1 VKRDSIYYQLFQRF
15 PQLIFELTDY
25 RPARASDYR
34 FESVEVKETSFRI
47 DGVFLPPED
56 AKPRVVLFAEAQFQR
71 DEGLYHRL
79 FTESMIYLNRN
90 QSQYDD
96 WYCVVIFPS
105 RRLEP
110 KDTRTHRIFLNSDQ
124 VQRIYLNELGSAD
137 TLPMGLSLMQ
147 LTIANK
153 RSMAKQAKE
162 LMERVELESANAL
175 YKTQIID
182 IITTIA
188 VYKFP
193 TLSRKEVEAMLGL
206 TGITLEQTRFY
217 QEVKAE
223 ARAEMLIEQQ
233 KREAELLLQQQ
244 KREAELLKATVPLL
258 LNTGMTVE
266 QIAQQLNVDPEAV
279 RLAAQDHTVNPG
291 QQ

>member
-1 VKRDSIYYQLFQRF
+1 
-15 PQLIFELTDY
+15 
-25 RPARASDYR
+25 
-34 FESVEVKETSFRI
+34 VKETSFRI

-137 TLPMGLSLMQ
+137 TLPMGLSLIQ

-153 RSMAKQAKE
+153 RAMAKQAKE

-258 LNTGMTVE
+258 LNTGMSVE